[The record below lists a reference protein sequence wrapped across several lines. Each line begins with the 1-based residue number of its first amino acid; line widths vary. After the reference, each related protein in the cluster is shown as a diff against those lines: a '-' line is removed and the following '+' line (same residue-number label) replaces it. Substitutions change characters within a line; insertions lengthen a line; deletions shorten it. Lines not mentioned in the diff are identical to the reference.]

1 MERFV
6 LNLHVKATK
15 KRHVSQHVFLQ
26 SAFLVVVLFLC
37 VCAAFGSDESVV
49 SGCETKREYG
59 IVEKPFSTDSVV
71 HTFGKLKARLFAYS
85 GPRIL
90 YTQQA
95 RSSFQFTKWLPF
107 RKRDIFCD
115 VCHPT
120 VFS

>member
-15 KRHVSQHVFLQ
+15 ERLVSQHIFLQ
-26 SAFLVVVLFLC
+26 SPFLVVVLFLC

-90 YTQQA
+90 LYTA
-95 RSSFQFTKWLPF
+95 ST
-107 RKRDIFCD
+107 
-115 VCHPT
+115 
-120 VFS
+120 